1 MYMYVVSCTQAWV
14 GYVLTLELHQL
25 INQVLHLFTFE
36 YCNPNFS
43 FVCEAGEVEEME
55 DTTVLAELG

>member
-1 MYMYVVSCTQAWV
+1 MYIYVVSCTQTWV

-36 YCNPNFS
+36 YCYPNFCS
-43 FVCEAGEVEEME
+43 VCEAGEVEEME